1 MLVAKQVA
9 DLITFAR
16 GLLGF
21 WLAWLGFT
29 QGDQGLALA
38 VWIMIADWTG
48 DSIDGALARSSRIRY
63 QTWIGDHDLEVDIAV
78 SAGLLI
84 YILSAGFLQW
94 QWAVIYLLIWAVVFW
109 RWGFYRSL
117 GMLLQA
123 PIYMY
128 FIWIALREPPHAGW
142 WLVGWITIALIVT
155 WPKFIREVIPGFLE
169 GFDALKKDEQA
180 ARNNN
185 KQKNNK

>member
-29 QGDQGLALA
+29 HVDQTLTLA

-48 DSIDGALARSSRIRY
+48 DSIDSALARSSRIRY
-63 QTWIGDHDLEVDIAV
+63 HTWIGDHDLEIDITV

-84 YILSAGFLQW
+84 FMLRAGFLQW
-94 QWAVIYLLIWAVVFW
+94 QMVVIYLLIWAVIFW
-109 RWGFYRSL
+109 RWSFYRSL
-117 GMLLQA
+117 GMLIQA
-123 PIYMY
+123 PIYAV

-142 WLVGWITIALIVT
+142 WLVGWVTAAVIIT
-155 WPKFIREVIPGFLE
+155 WPRFLTDVVPRFLGGINVIRE
-169 GFDALKKDEQA
+169 DEKNSNQ
-180 ARNNN
+180 RNN
-185 KQKNNK
+185 Q

>member
-29 QGDQGLALA
+29 QGDQALVLA

-48 DSIDGALARSSRIRY
+48 DSIDGALARRSSIRY
-63 QTWIGDHDLEVDIAV
+63 QTWIGDHDLEVDITV

-84 YILSAGFLQW
+84 YLLGAGFLEW
-94 QWAVIYLLIWAVVFW
+94 HWAVIYLLIWAVVFW

-117 GMLLQA
+117 GMLIQA
-123 PIYMY
+123 PIYLY
-128 FIWIALREPPHAGW
+128 FVVIALREPPHTGI
-142 WLVGWITIALIVT
+142 WIIIWVAAFMIIT
-155 WPKFIREVIPGFLE
+155 WPKFPKEIIPGFL
-169 GFDALKKDEQA
+169 GGLKVISEDEK
-180 ARNNN
+180 NSE
-185 KQKNNK
+185 KQKNH